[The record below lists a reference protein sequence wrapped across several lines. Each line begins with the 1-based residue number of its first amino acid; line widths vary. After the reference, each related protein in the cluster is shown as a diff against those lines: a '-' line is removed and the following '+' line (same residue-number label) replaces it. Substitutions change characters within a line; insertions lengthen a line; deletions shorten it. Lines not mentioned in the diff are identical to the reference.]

1 MKVEGTG
8 GSGGLREGDAY
19 KWVPL
24 KAEAFCRKN
33 TAFKSLDRRAATFTA
48 GNGRGVKN
56 VFIPQV
62 LPLSAPYCLLLDR
75 IRIGNCVT

>member
-1 MKVEGTG
+1 MGSAESGSILQKEYGVQVPRQKGT
-8 GSGGLREGDAY
+8 DIY
-19 KWVPL
+19 
-24 KAEAFCRKN
+24 CRQR
-33 TAFKSLDRRAATFTA
+33 TR
-48 GNGRGVKN
+48 VKN

>member
-8 GSGGLREGDAY
+8 GGLREGDAY

-33 TAFKSLDRRAATFTA
+33 TAFKSLDRRAPTFTA
-48 GNGRGVKN
+48 GNGRVKN